1 MAATKPRAAAKSV
14 TNPAAKKRTAPKG
27 RAQPATKPRANG
39 RTKTV
44 PTGALSRFAR
54 LRKWIIPKRHLGT
67 LALAALGLA
76 VMLVA
81 ALVAISIATSDEASS
96 AEDLPPPSPLDAR
109 ASTLDALTVQRLATS
124 CQLYGELTGAHGAA
138 LDLPANESVFAL
150 ARLEA
155 ELPDDDSIP
164 LGQAFAHLS
173 AEVRREALDA
183 KPLAA
188 AANRALSHPDACA
201 DPVLAGMLR
210 AFVADQEVLLEST
223 IGRKKAE
230 PAPISYLRHA
240 FEKNKRAIT
249 PLPTRAE
256 LRDRFQRLA
265 AALEKQYAQYD
276 EEAARSG
283 LERMRELQRSY
294 PVHIGPERLAAA
306 EKMYANLVKRRAG
319 FLKLIDALVEKA
331 CGAARAED
339 HKTAAWLTRRIWA
352 IHALF
357 PILLPEEAARVHRD
371 RIARISEEHEQRESA
386 RDLRLREH
394 AVAVEIKKLAAI
406 IHHFHEVTEG
416 MKPDDPEYSAAEQ
429 SYRAA
434 VQAVRS
440 HDNEW
445 LTGLMLELETLL
457 EEVHDASG
465 RAEAHVERFLTSVRS
480 ALVHMRQEIH
490 AIHAERPDRSRPGK

>member
-1 MAATKPRAAAKSV
+1 MSDPGATDRAVTSSHRPGENWPQLYEHAATALMSALAER
-14 TNPAAKKRTAPKG
+14 RELAPDRVAG
-27 RAQPATKPRANG
+27 VVA
-39 RTKTV
+39 
-44 PTGALSRFAR
+44 
-54 LRKWIIPKRHLGT
+54 RHLPAPLGAWLLGRLSALGWLSAAT
-67 LALAALGLA
+67 PVPFDVLESPACPPDMRGARKELVRLALFGAGGQGR
-76 VMLVA
+76 
-81 ALVAISIATSDEASS
+81 
-96 AEDLPPPSPLDAR
+96 PYDAR
-109 ASTLDALTVQRLATS
+109 HRQA
-124 CQLYGELTGAHGAA
+124 
-138 LDLPANESVFAL
+138 
-150 ARLEA
+150 
-155 ELPDDDSIP
+155 
-164 LGQAFAHLS
+164 AFAHLS
-173 AEVRREALDA
+173 AEVQREALDA
-183 KPLAA
+183 NTLAA

-490 AIHAERPDRSRPGK
+490 AIHAERPDRSRHGK